1 MRKYLFL
8 MVCSIMTVACGKF
21 GNHFLLDVTE
31 VDYLDRSEFEM
42 EGKDTGIEVIG
53 IDDIMYCDSVLVALT
68 QDSEELF
75 KVYNMKTCTEV
86 AGFGYL
92 GRAKNEFNAPQFLS
106 SIQYKRNGSTII
118 PIVDNKNLIVEMD
131 FTKSVRQSTV
141 VLDRSEMFRIDGI
154 SEGSMSIVD
163 DDISKV
169 FFASRVTQDY
179 VLKKWNVPTFSIISK
194 GKTQQIPVYSKVK
207 KTKEENYIVAMY
219 SGLLYKHPS
228 KNLYAYPLESR
239 DYILYFDLDNDSR
252 FAIHQ
257 QGATTFDDKYPKYD
271 YEYGRMTFVN
281 SLPTNDFIITN
292 YCGGSFYKDGVS
304 DGHYY
309 TEFVLF
315 DWEGNYLC
323 GIKIKLNIC
332 RCAYDEVNKILY
344 GVDLVTEKLY
354 AFDFKPIVEYIND
367 KRAL

>member
-1 MRKYLFL
+1 MKKCFYLIVVTL
-8 MVCSIMTVACGKF
+8 LSVSCRNQGSKL
-21 GNHFLLDVTE
+21 LLDVIE

-42 EGKDTGIEVIG
+42 EGKETGIEAIG
-53 IDDIMYCDSVLVALT
+53 IDDIMYCDSFLVALT
-68 QDSEELF
+68 QDPEGLF
-75 KVYNMKTCTEV
+75 KVYDMKNCTEV

-92 GRAKNEFNAPQFLS
+92 GRAGNEFRSPEVLNSLQF
-106 SIQYKRNGSTII
+106 KRNGKTII
-118 PIVDNKNLIVEMD
+118 PVVDSNNLIAELD
-131 FTKSVRQSTV
+131 FTGSLQQGAV
-141 VLDRSEMFRIDGI
+141 VLEQKEVYKIDRID
-154 SEGSMSIVD
+154 EASMSIVD
-163 DDISKV
+163 NDISKL
-169 FFASRVTQDY
+169 FFASIATLNSEQ
-179 VLKKWNVPTFSIISK
+179 KEWAVPTFSIVS
-194 GKTQQIPVYSKVK
+194 GGNTQQIPVYSEITEATDEK
-207 KTKEENYIVAMY
+207 YYVATY
-219 SGLLYKHPS
+219 SGLLYKHPFR
-228 KNLYAYPLESR
+228 NLYAYPLESR

-292 YCGGSFYKDGVS
+292 YCGGSFYKDGVA
-304 DGHYY
+304 DEHYY